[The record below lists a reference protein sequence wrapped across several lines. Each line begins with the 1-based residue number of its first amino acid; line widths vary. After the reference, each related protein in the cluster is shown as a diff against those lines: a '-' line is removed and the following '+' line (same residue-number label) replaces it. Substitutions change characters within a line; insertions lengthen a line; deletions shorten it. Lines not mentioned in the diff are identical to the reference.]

1 MGRDAMRSVPYITN
15 PRLSPA
21 RLTLPNMAVRKTD
34 KADIRSRYPLYVQ
47 IGLAL
52 SILLIIAAFRVPLM
66 PTDDFEIIDQDQE
79 IIEVEEIEQT
89 QQLEKPPPP
98 PAPPPPEEVPDE
110 EIIEEQ
116 VIDISQDI
124 DLSETPPAPPPPPPP
139 PPENN
144 APPPPPPP
152 PPEPEIFEVVEQ
164 MPVLQ
169 GGLEALQRAIQYPE
183 MARRSGIEGRVFV
196 QFVVDEQGRP
206 SEVRAVR
213 GIGGGCDEAAVAAV
227 RNARFTPGLQRG
239 RPVKVRM
246 SLPVT
251 FRLN

>member
-1 MGRDAMRSVPYITN
+1 
-15 PRLSPA
+15 
-21 RLTLPNMAVRKTD
+21 MAVRKTD
-34 KADIRSRYPLYVQ
+34 KANIRSRYPLYVQ

-52 SILLIIAAFRVPLM
+52 SLALVILAFSVPMM
-66 PTDDFEIIDQDQE
+66 PGSDFVVPEMEQE
-79 IIEVEEIEQT
+79 MVQMEDIEQT
-89 QQLEKPPPP
+89 QQLERPPPP

-124 DLSETPPAPPPPPPP
+124 DLNDAPPAPPPPPPP
-139 PPENN
+139 TSS

-152 PPEPEIFEVVEQ
+152 AEPEIFEVVEQ

-169 GGLEALQRAIQYPE
+169 GGLQALQASIQYPE
-183 MARRSGIEGRVFV
+183 MARRAGIEGRVYV

-206 SEVRAVR
+206 TEVRAVR
-213 GIGGGCDEAAVAAV
+213 GIGGGCDEAAEAAV

-246 SLPVT
+246 SLPIN
-251 FRLN
+251 FRLS

>member
-1 MGRDAMRSVPYITN
+1 MTPSVRVPTL
-15 PRLSPA
+15 RLRALPLA
-21 RLTLPNMAVRKTD
+21 RTTTHTMAVHKND

-47 IGLAL
+47 IGLLL
-52 SILLIIAAFRVPLM
+52 SLGFLIGAFSIPLM
-66 PTDDFEIIDQDQE
+66 PGNDFEVPEMEQE
-79 IIEVEEIEQT
+79 IVQVEEIEQT

-124 DLSETPPAPPPPPPP
+124 DLNEAPPAPPPPPPP
-139 PPENN
+139 PSNN

-164 MPVLQ
+164 MPSLQ
-169 GGLEALQRAIQYPE
+169 GGLAALQNSISYPE
-183 MARRSGIEGRVFV
+183 MARRAGIEGRVHV

-206 SEVRAVR
+206 SEVRVIR
-213 GIGGGCDEAAVAAV
+213 GIGGGCDEAAVEAV
-227 RNARFTPGLQRG
+227 RRARFTPGLQRG

-251 FRLN
+251 FRLS

>member
-1 MGRDAMRSVPYITN
+1 
-15 PRLSPA
+15 
-21 RLTLPNMAVRKTD
+21 MAVRKTD

-47 IGLAL
+47 IGLIL
-52 SILLIIAAFRVPLM
+52 SVLFTIAAFRIPLM
-66 PTDDFEIIDQDQE
+66 PGGDFEIIEQDQE
-79 IIEVEEIEQT
+79 IMEVEEIEQT

-139 PPENN
+139 PAAA

-152 PPEPEIFEVVEQ
+152 PPSEPEIFEVVEQ
-164 MPVLQ
+164 MPSLV
-169 GGLEALQRAIQYPE
+169 GGLEALQRSIQYPD

-206 SEVRAVR
+206 SEVQAVR
-213 GIGGGCDEAAVAAV
+213 GIGGGCDEAAVNAV

>member
-1 MGRDAMRSVPYITN
+1 
-15 PRLSPA
+15 
-21 RLTLPNMAVRKTD
+21 MAVRKTD
-34 KADIRSRYPLYVQ
+34 KADVRSRYHLYVQ
-47 IGLAL
+47 IGLTL
-52 SILLIIAAFRVPLM
+52 SLLLVIGAFTVPLM
-66 PTDDFEIIDQDQE
+66 PSDNFEIIQTDQE

-116 VIDISQDI
+116 VIDITSEL

-139 PPENN
+139 RTAEAPP
-144 APPPPPPP
+144 PPPPPPP

-169 GGLEALQRAIQYPE
+169 GGLEALQRSIQYPE

-206 SEVRAVR
+206 TNVHAVR